1 MTTVTTAPTASDQI
15 SPARRRLA
23 LFALALGGF
32 GIGGSEFVSMGLLPG
47 IAHGLLPDLMA
58 SDPETGIARAGIA
71 ISAYA
76 LGVVVGA
83 PILAL
88 LSVRWSRSSMIVA
101 LAGALALGTLL
112 SAAMP
117 TFELTVA
124 ARFLAGIPHG
134 AYFGVASLL
143 AASLMGPGSQGKGV
157 ALALSGL
164 TVANLLGVPVL
175 TAIGQAAGWRA
186 VYLVLTGV
194 FIATV
199 VALRA
204 TIPAHEKP
212 IGRRMVDELV
222 ALRRV
227 QLWIVMGIAA
237 VGFAGSFAVFS
248 YVSDITTQVTGAPE
262 SAVPWVLV
270 AAGLGMTIGNVVGG
284 AGADRSLQRT
294 LMVGFPGFILA
305 LVLLFAVAHTNLV
318 ALMVAFFL
326 VNLANASLNPA
337 MQTWLIGIARRSEVL
352 GASLNHAAFN
362 VANALGAGLGGAVIA
377 AGFGYRSTMVVALVL
392 AITGFAMVT
401 ATLVALRVRARRRL
415 EMLRGTEFTTT
426 GAIEAIDEEAGLE
439 AEADVAA
446 GAETEDG
453 VPARSRAARPV
464 AVG

>member
-1 MTTVTTAPTASDQI
+1 MTTATIAPAASDQI

-194 FIATV
+194 FLATV
-199 VALRA
+199 LALRA

-326 VNLANASLNPA
+326 VNLANASLNPGHA
-337 MQTWLIGIARRSEVL
+337 DLAHRHRAALRGARR
-352 GASLNHAAFN
+352 
-362 VANALGAGLGGAVIA
+362 
-377 AGFGYRSTMVVALVL
+377 L
-392 AITGFAMVT
+392 AQPR
-401 ATLVALRVRARRRL
+401 RVQRRQRARRGPGRRRHRRGLRL
-415 EMLRGTEFTTT
+415 PLDHGRRPRARDHRLR
-426 GAIEAIDEEAGLE
+426 DGLR
-439 AEADVAA
+439 DPHRPA
-446 GAETEDG
+446 GARPSQPGD
-453 VPARSRAARPV
+453 AARHRVHHHRRHRGDRRGRRPRGR
-464 AVG
+464 VGGCRRRGGRRPPRRGLLTRPRRLT